1 MQNVVPKF
9 GQSSNISEK
18 PGYLSEILKILTSSN
33 TIEYNS
39 FCWSFAHVSYLTI
52 FAKGCSGFFYFV

>member
-9 GQSSNISEK
+9 GQSSSISEE
-18 PGYLSEILKILTSSN
+18 PGYLSEMLKILTSSN

-39 FCWSFAHVSYLTI
+39 FCLSFAYVSYLTI
-52 FAKGCSGFFYFV
+52 SAKGCSGFFYFV